1 MSVEHMSLFGEKRSH
16 HDLLKEMTD
25 RLGGVIIIHLSWR
38 VTVEQARCH
47 IESKGVLVY
56 DAYDYHGNTDVGTEH
71 IQLMDAISQ
80 YRCNDMAPQIYVV
93 DEIKQLYD
101 NSLWNRL
108 LDVRGCLVM
117 DAEFNIVEGRS
128 TFAQTRDSV

>member
-1 MSVEHMSLFGEKRSH
+1 MSVEHMSLFGEKRSQ
-16 HDLLKEMTD
+16 HDLLKEMTA

-47 IESKGVLVY
+47 IESQGVLVY
-56 DAYDYHGNTDVGTEH
+56 DAYDYHGNTDVGTAH

-80 YRCNDMAPQIYVV
+80 YRCSDMAPQIYVV